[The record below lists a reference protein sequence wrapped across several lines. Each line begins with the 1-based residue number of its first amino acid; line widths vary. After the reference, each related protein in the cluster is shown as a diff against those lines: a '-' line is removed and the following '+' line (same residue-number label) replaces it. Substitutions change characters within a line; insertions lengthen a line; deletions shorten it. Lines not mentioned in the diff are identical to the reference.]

1 MLRHM
6 PRRAPPPPRILV
18 TIPLAVQA
26 RKRLAAAGRV
36 CSAASRGGRPPLD
49 RVPDDARASVEGI
62 LCTITDRIDGPLLD
76 SFPALRVVSSF
87 GVGLDHV
94 DLDAA
99 TVRGVLVCHTPGVL
113 TEATADL
120 AFGLCLD
127 AARRITEGDRLVR
140 AGRFHGWRPDFML
153 GAEVSGACLGIV
165 GFGRIGR
172 ALARRA
178 RGFGM
183 RVIYASRSRA
193 PREVERALGARRV
206 GLDALLRRADIVS
219 LHVPLGPDTHHLI
232 DARALARMKPTAIL
246 VNTSRGPVV
255 DEAALVGALRAGRI
269 AGAGLDVY
277 EREPRLARGLARLDN
292 VVLAPHLG
300 SATVSTRAAMGRLAV
315 ENLLCVLAGRRPPN
329 PANPELIGSP
339 TKKNRAPGGARR
351 SGLRRG

>member
-1 MLRHM
+1 MLRGM
-6 PRRAPPPPRILV
+6 PRRIAPSPRILV
-18 TIPLAVQA
+18 TIPLSAPSL
-26 RKRLAAAGRV
+26 RRLAAAGPVRDL
-36 CSAASRGGRPPLD
+36 SPRGGRPPLA
-49 RVPDDARASVEGI
+49 RLPEGARASVEAI
-62 LCTITDRIDGPLLD
+62 LCTITDRIDSALLD
-76 SFPALRVVSSF
+76 SFPALRVVSIF

-94 DLDAA
+94 DLSAA
-99 TVRGVLVCHTPGVL
+99 TARRILVCHTPGVL

-140 AGRFHGWRPDFML
+140 AGRFHEWRPDFML

-183 RVIYASRSRA
+183 KVIYASRSPA
-193 PREVERALGARRV
+193 PREVERALGARRL
-206 GLDALLRRADIVS
+206 GLGALLRRADIVS
-219 LHVPLGPDTHHLI
+219 LHVPLRPDTHHLI

-246 VNTSRGPVV
+246 VNTSRGAVV
-255 DEAALVGALRAGRI
+255 DEPALVRALRAGRI

-300 SATVSTRAAMGRLAV
+300 SATVSTRTAMGRLAV

-329 PANPELIGSP
+329 PANPEGLTL
-339 TKKNRAPGGARR
+339 TKRASRT
-351 SGLRRG
+351 SG